1 MGRIVWAL
9 LLLSAV
15 AGCATN
21 VDVADTLF
29 IQPGKYDFLRCQDLA
44 PRAAG
49 RAVREREL
57 LSLME
62 RANQDAA
69 GPVINAMVYAAD
81 LEQVRAEQRLLQK
94 TMREKNCD
102 PPAPQAPPSQPSPP
116 ARGR

>member
-29 IQPGKYDFLRCQDLA
+29 VQPGKYDLLRCQDLA

-49 RAVREREL
+49 RAIREREL

-69 GPVINAMVYAAD
+69 GPLVNAMVYAAD
-81 LEQVRAEQRLLQK
+81 LEQVRAEQRLIQK

-102 PPAPQAPPSQPSPP
+102 APAPASQPNAP